1 VKAPAGFDNTNSAVF
16 MAYKGEPSTL
26 AMFDKF
32 ETGTDLFTEHYGM
45 IPIGLEV
52 HFILVSIIE
61 DEIHYAIQ
69 SATIK
74 ENHIEKM
81 SEVKMISKAALIELI
96 DGLD

>member
-1 VKAPAGFDNTNSAVF
+1 
-16 MAYKGEPSTL
+16 
-26 AMFDKF
+26 
-32 ETGTDLFTEHYGM
+32 M